1 MKKIINKTISVTV
14 YSILI
19 IILCL
24 VAIQKISNNNLSFF
38 GYRIFRVVSE
48 SMVPEYNI
56 NDILLI
62 KHIKTEEIKIGDNI
76 SYLNQVDTDLDVIIT
91 HKVVN
96 IEKDSEGKLL
106 FHTKG
111 IANTIEDPIVKE
123 EQVYGIVTRK
133 MHLLSLMMKLL
144 NNAYGFILL
153 VFIPLILIIGSHIK
167 ELIIMIKEK
176 NDEK

>member
-1 MKKIINKTISVTV
+1 MKKTIKRTVSAVV

-19 IILCL
+19 IVLCI
-24 VAIQKISNNNLSFF
+24 AIIQKISNNNLSFF

-48 SMVPEYNI
+48 SMIPEYNI

-62 KHIKTEEIKIGDNI
+62 KNVNTKEIKIGDNI

-123 EQVYGIVTRK
+123 EQVYGVVTKK

-144 NNAYGFILL
+144 NNAYGFILV
-153 VFIPLILIIGSHIK
+153 VFIPLILIICSNIK

>member
-76 SYLNQVDTDLDVIIT
+76 SYLNQVDTD
-91 HKVVN
+91 
-96 IEKDSEGKLL
+96 
-106 FHTKG
+106 
-111 IANTIEDPIVKE
+111 
-123 EQVYGIVTRK
+123 
-133 MHLLSLMMKLL
+133 
-144 NNAYGFILL
+144 
-153 VFIPLILIIGSHIK
+153 
-167 ELIIMIKEK
+167 
-176 NDEK
+176 